1 MLVSEE
7 LRRWIHGCENEKAE
21 RKRDRINKERYSKET
36 DAGIIKKERKKER
49 ERGHREIGRDRQ
61 MEGDNDKEKKDLYDK
76 GKEMQREEIT
86 MKD

>member
-36 DAGIIKKERKKER
+36 DAGIIKKERSYKKESRYKKER
-49 ERGHREIGRDRQ
+49 R
-61 MEGDNDKEKKDLYDK
+61 
-76 GKEMQREEIT
+76 
-86 MKD
+86 